1 MQSHNLL
8 YMPTLIYDRINGL
21 EEFMEYKNDNKFYF
35 EIEKRIPGHLGRAG
49 IIHTPHGDIK
59 TPAFMCVGTH
69 GEVRFVSMEELK
81 SINAQAMLSNG
92 YHLRNI
98 SPEIG

>member
-1 MQSHNLL
+1 
-8 YMPTLIYDRINGL
+8 
-21 EEFMEYKNDNKFYF
+21 MEYKNDNKFYF

-92 YHLRNI
+92 YHLQTFPLRLPLMEAYLHGQN
-98 SPEIG
+98 GMVLL